1 MNYKGRMRRAL
12 IFVLTGATAAFLPPE
27 GGSHRDAPGA
37 RREHVGAAEYAR
49 AAPQRVD
56 VANGVYLFVSKPYGD
71 VGLDGNSIAIVG
83 TAGVLV
89 FDTNGTPA
97 SAANVLTEIRKITT
111 APVRYVVNSHWHW
124 DHWYGTEVYT
134 AAFPDVKVIAHERT
148 RALMAGPAIEFN
160 RPGIEQQLPGY
171 VGMLE
176 KRAQTDPKIQ
186 PLAEEDRFFLEQKK
200 NAHLVLPN
208 TTYSDHMDLDLG
220 GRKVRVLHDDR
231 AITPGDTFLY
241 LPAEKVVI
249 TGDLLVNPITFG
261 LSSYP
266 TGWLRTLEGIDKLD
280 AAVFV
285 PGHGEPLRDK
295 TLLHATM
302 AVLRELLK
310 AGKDAKRRGL
320 DADQAK
326 EEVLPRL
333 HDLMVSMTKD
343 DPKLN
348 DQFRLY
354 LVDWTMH
361 RVYDELNG
369 PLSDAIAPIPLK

>member
-1 MNYKGRMRRAL
+1 MRSHSAVVLLAAL
-12 IFVLTGATAAFLPPE
+12 AASLLTAADYTRP
-27 GGSHRDAPGA
+27 APRTIAIATGI
-37 RREHVGAAEYAR
+37 
-49 AAPQRVD
+49 
-56 VANGVYLFVSKPYGD
+56 YLFVSPPYGD

-83 TAGVLV
+83 DTAVLV

-97 SAANVLTEIRKITT
+97 SAANVLAEIRKLTS

-124 DHWYGTEVYT
+124 DHWYGTEVY
-134 AAFPDVKVIAHERT
+134 ASAFAGVKVIAHEKT
-148 RALMAGPAIEFN
+148 KALMAGPAIEFN
-160 RPGIEQQLPGY
+160 RPGLERQLPAY

-176 KRAQTDPKIQ
+176 KRAETDTASRPA
-186 PLAEEDRFFLEQKK
+186 AEQARFFLEQKTH
-200 NAHLVLPN
+200 AHLVLPD
-208 TTYSDHMDLDLG
+208 TTYTDRLDLDLG
-220 GRKVRVLHDDR
+220 GRRVQLRHHDR

-241 LPAEKVVI
+241 LPAEKIVV

-266 TGWLRTLEGIDKLD
+266 TGWLKTLEAIDALD
-280 AAVFV
+280 ATVLV
-285 PGHGEPLRDK
+285 PGHGEPLADR

-302 AVLRELLK
+302 DVLRALLK
-310 AGKDAKRRGL
+310 AGADAKARGL

-333 HDLMVSMTKD
+333 RDLMVTMTHD
-343 DPKLN
+343 DPTLN
-348 DQFRLY
+348 DQFKLY

-369 PLSDAIAPIPLK
+369 PLTDAIAAIPPK

>member
-1 MNYKGRMRRAL
+1 M
-12 IFVLTGATAAFLPPE
+12 V
-27 GGSHRDAPGA
+27 GGYVRP
-37 RREHVGAAEYAR
+37 V
-49 AAPQRVD
+49 PQKIEV
-56 VANGVYLFVSKPYGD
+56 VSGVYLFVSKPYGD
-71 VGLDGNSIAIVG
+71 VGLDGNSVAVVG
-83 TAGVLV
+83 SRSVLV

-97 SAANVLTEIRKITT
+97 SAANVLAEIRKITDK
-111 APVRYVVNSHWHW
+111 PVRYVVNSHWHW

-134 AAFPDVKVIAHERT
+134 AAFPDVNVIAHAKT
-148 RALMAGPAIEFN
+148 KALMAGPAIEFN
-160 RPGIEQQLPGY
+160 RPGLEEQLPGY
-171 VGMLE
+171 IAMLE
-176 KRAQTDPKIQ
+176 KRAQADPKTQ

-208 TTYSDHMDLDLG
+208 TTYADRMDLDLG
-220 GRKVRVLHDDR
+220 GRAVQVLHYDR

-241 LPAEKVVI
+241 LPADRIVI
-249 TGDLLVNPITFG
+249 AGDLLVNPVTFG

-266 TGWLRTLEGIDKLD
+266 SGWLKTLEGIDKLD
-280 AAVFV
+280 AAILI

-295 TLLHATM
+295 ALLHATIS
-302 AVLRELLK
+302 VLRELLRT
-310 AGKDAKRRGL
+310 GKDAKARGL

-333 HDLMVSMTKD
+333 HDLMVVMTKD

-348 DQFRLY
+348 DQFTLY

-369 PLSDAIAPIPLK
+369 PLSDAIAPIPRK